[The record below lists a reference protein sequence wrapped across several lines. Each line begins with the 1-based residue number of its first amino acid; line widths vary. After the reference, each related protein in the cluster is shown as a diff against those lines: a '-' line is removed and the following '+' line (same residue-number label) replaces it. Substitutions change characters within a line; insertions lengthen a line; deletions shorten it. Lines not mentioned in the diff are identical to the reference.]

1 MENQKKAWIHCR
13 VSKEPLRNLLNFQEK
28 KARKFCENRGIEV
41 FAVSKEVGGGR
52 SATEYYLSTIS
63 IEVRRGKIDCIV
75 VYDASRLLI
84 FDDIYIEFK
93 IFCDMHGVKI
103 ITLENEVINPPIK

>member
-1 MENQKKAWIHCR
+1 MENQRKAWIHCR
-13 VSKEPLRNLLNFQEK
+13 VSKEPLRSLLDFQEK
-28 KARKFCENRGIEV
+28 KAKQYCESKGIEV

-63 IEVRRGKIDCIV
+63 IEVRRGKINCIV

-93 IFCDMHGVKI
+93 IFCDMYGVEI
-103 ITLENEVINPPIK
+103 ITIENEKVTLPIK